1 MFNAPEV
8 YTQIPDI
15 AQIYALSD
23 EQNVELDD
31 AIAKLIGNLF
41 ISEATLEA
49 VRHWEKILDII
60 PSGSDTLEDR
70 RFRVQSKMSETAS
83 YSESLID
90 EKLRSLCGDGEYSL
104 VIDENRQSCTV
115 VITLASKNQ
124 LEYVKEML
132 DNILP
137 LNMLCTVS
145 LMYNTNSMLAEYTH
159 DELSEYTHQELR
171 ENIL

>member
-15 AQIYALSD
+15 AQIYALND
-23 EQNVELDD
+23 EQNIELDD
-31 AIAKLIGNLF
+31 AIVKLIGNLF
-41 ISEATLEA
+41 ITEATLEA
-49 VRHWEKILDII
+49 VRHWEKILDIT

-70 RFRVQSKMSETAS
+70 RFRVQSKMNETAS
-83 YSESLID
+83 YSKALID
-90 EKLRSLCGDGEYSL
+90 EKLRSLCGDGEYSM
-104 VIDENRQSCTV
+104 VIDENRQSCDV

-137 LNMLCTVS
+137 LNMVCTVS
-145 LMYNTNSMLAEYTH
+145 LMYNTYNFVAPYTH
-159 DELSEYTHQELR
+159 NQLHSYTHQAIR
-171 ENIL
+171 ETIF